1 MNGLSSLL
9 LSLGYTSSL
18 NWICKERFPNMMI
31 GSNLVGEI
39 RLLVI
44 YYIAR
49 NRVNFLS
56 IV

>member
-1 MNGLSSLL
+1 MLLSLL

-49 NRVNFLS
+49 NRINFLS

>member
-1 MNGLSSLL
+1 
-9 LSLGYTSSL
+9 
-18 NWICKERFPNMMI
+18 MMI